1 MAGNPLTPTLSPKG
15 ERERTEV
22 AAPPAAH
29 PQYIGRS
36 IKRIEDR
43 PLLTGAG
50 RFLADLRV
58 PGTLEAAFVRSP
70 HAHAAI
76 RGIDVAAARNFPG
89 VHAVLT
95 LADLMPLL
103 ANDRLPLQFRTAQLP
118 PDITPI
124 VLAKDE
130 VAFVGEAVAVAIAQT
145 RYIAE
150 DAAAL
155 VAVDYEPM
163 PAVSDCRQALAAGAP
178 LAHRGR
184 KSNVMTEIRQSYGN
198 VAAAFAE
205 APHRVNVS
213 LKQHRGGAHSI
224 EGRGALAAYDANEDR
239 LTLWSSTQ
247 LAHEVRAFLMTLLRL
262 DENQLRVV
270 APDVGGGFGAKF
282 VLYPEEAALA
292 AACLILRRPIK
303 WIEDR
308 REHFLAAV
316 QEREQYW
323 DLEVAFD
330 DDGRLLGVRG
340 TMIHDEGA
348 YTPQG
353 INLPY
358 NASTALPGPYLLPA
372 YQLDVRAV
380 ETNKVATMPVR
391 GAGYPEGAFA
401 MERLLDRIADEL
413 GLDRAEVRFRNLV
426 PPEKMPYVSPL
437 KTRAGSPV
445 ALDSGDFLGCQRMA
459 LDAID
464 YAGFA
469 ERARRAQSQGRHLG
483 IGVGNGVKG
492 TGRGPFESGIVR
504 IGRSGRVSVYTG
516 AMPMGQGIK
525 TALAQI
531 CAEQLGVAP
540 DHVSV
545 AAGDTA
551 IIPYGQGGFASRQ
564 TVTAGSAV
572 HLAAVAVREKA
583 LKVAAH
589 LLEVSPGD
597 LELRDGRVEIAGA
610 PGSGLSLREVA
621 EAVSG
626 VPGYAM
632 PGQFDPGL
640 ESMQNFLPSALTY
653 GGGSHAVEVE
663 VDIETCGVRILRYV
677 VVNDCGR
684 VINPMIVEGQLH
696 GGAAHGLGNAL
707 YEWMG
712 YDDQAQPLT
721 TSFADYL
728 LPSATEVPRIE
739 VKFAEFPSP
748 LNPLGV
754 KGVGESGCVP
764 AAGAIIS
771 AVENA
776 LAPFG
781 VRIGEYPVTP
791 ARLFALLEPYLKT
804 ARAPAAASATSA
816 APATSRAR

>member
-1 MAGNPLTPTLSPKG
+1 V
-15 ERERTEV
+15 TETK
-22 AAPPAAH
+22 
-29 PQYIGRS
+29 YIGQP
-36 IKRIEDR
+36 IKRLEDL
-43 PLLTGAG
+43 PLLTGTG
-50 RFLADLRV
+50 RFVADLRV
-58 PGTLEAAFVRSP
+58 PDMLEAAFVRSP

-76 RGIDVAAARNFPG
+76 RGIDTRAARQCPD

-95 LADLMPLL
+95 LADLRPLL
-103 ANDRLPLQFRTAQLP
+103 THERLPLQFRTAQLP
-118 PDITPI
+118 ADVTPL

-130 VAFVGEAVAVAIAQT
+130 VAFVGEAVAVVIAQT

-155 VAVDYEPM
+155 VAVDYEPL
-163 PAVSDCRQALAAGAP
+163 PAVSDCRQALAPEAP
-178 LAHRGR
+178 RAHRVR
-184 KSNVMTEIRQSYGN
+184 ASNLLVEFKQSYGD
-198 VAAAFAE
+198 VAGAFAR
-205 APHRVNVS
+205 APRRVSIN

-224 EGRGALAAYDANEDR
+224 EGRGALAVYDTNEDR

-247 LAHEVRAFLMTLLRL
+247 LAHEVRAFLMALLRL

-282 VLYPEEAALA
+282 VMYPEEVTLA
-292 AACLILRRPIK
+292 AGCLLLRRPIK
-303 WIEDR
+303 WVEDR
-308 REHFLAAV
+308 REHFLAAI
-316 QEREQYW
+316 QERDQYW
-323 DLEVAFD
+323 DLEAAFD
-330 DDGRLLGVRG
+330 NDGRLLGVRG
-340 TMIHDEGA
+340 AMIHEQGA

-372 YQLDVRAV
+372 YELDVRVA

-413 GLDRAEVRFRNLV
+413 GLARAEVRRRNLV
-426 PPEKMPYVSPL
+426 PAEKMPYVSPL

-445 ALDSGDFLGCQRMA
+445 ALDSGDFPACQRMA

-464 YAGFA
+464 FAGFS
-469 ERARRAQSQGRHLG
+469 ARQRQARQEGRYLG
-483 IGVGNGVKG
+483 LGVGNGVKG

-504 IGRSGRVSVYTG
+504 IGRSGRISVYTG

-531 CAEQLGVAP
+531 CAEQFGVAP
-540 DHVSV
+540 GEVTV

-551 IIPYGQGGFASRQ
+551 VIPYGQGGFASRQ

-572 HLAAVAVREKA
+572 HLAAAAVREKA

-589 LLEVSPGD
+589 LLEVSVSD
-597 LELRDGRVEIAGA
+597 LVLREGRIEIAGA

-632 PGQFDPGL
+632 PGKFDPGL
-640 ESMQNFLPSALTY
+640 ESMQSFLPSALTY
-653 GGGSHAVEVE
+653 GGGCHAVELE
-663 VDIETCGVRILRYV
+663 VDIETCGIRILRYII
-677 VVNDCGR
+677 VNDSGR
-684 VINPMIVEGQLH
+684 IINPPIVEGQLT
-696 GGAAHGLGNAL
+696 GGAAHGIGNAL
-707 YEWMG
+707 FEWMG
-712 YDDQAQPLT
+712 YDDQAQPVT
-721 TSFADYL
+721 TTFADYVM
-728 LPSATEVPRIE
+728 PGATEVPRIE
-739 VKFAEFPSP
+739 VKLAEFPSP

-764 AAGAIIS
+764 AAGAII
-771 AVENA
+771 AAIEDA
-776 LAPFG
+776 LTPFG

-791 ARLFALLEPYLKT
+791 ARLFALL
-804 ARAPAAASATSA
+804 AQ
-816 APATSRAR
+816 SRQ